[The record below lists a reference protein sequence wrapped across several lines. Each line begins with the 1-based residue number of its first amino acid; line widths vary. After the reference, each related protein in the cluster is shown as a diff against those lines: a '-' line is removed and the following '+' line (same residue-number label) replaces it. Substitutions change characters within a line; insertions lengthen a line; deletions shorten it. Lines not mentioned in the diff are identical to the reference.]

1 MKELIDNFKA
11 MSGTIISVQHH
22 RDEMLRD
29 IAHELR
35 TPLTNI
41 NGYLEA
47 LQNGVIDGD
56 PELFGS
62 LLEESHKITRM
73 VELIIKAL

>member
-1 MKELIDNFKA
+1 MFQE
-11 MSGTIISVQHH
+11 
-22 RDEMLRD
+22 EMLRN

-47 LQNGVIDGD
+47 LQNEVIEGN

-62 LLEESHKITRM
+62 LLEESRRISRI
-73 VELIIKAL
+73 VELITEFISKNERDSVS

>member
-1 MKELIDNFKA
+1 MWHYKKSEMF
-11 MSGTIISVQHH
+11 QE
-22 RDEMLRD
+22 EMLRN

-47 LQNGVIDGD
+47 LQNEVIEGN

-62 LLEESHKITRM
+62 LLEESRRISRI
-73 VELIIKAL
+73 VELITEFISKNERDSVS